1 MTGTSKQAMSSSVY
15 CITNETAAIFFAAVL
30 YHRNPY
36 KRISNAQMRPSLMF
50 ISTQIISQISLIII
64 TPFRLFPF
72 SVIAD
77 ADRHNYTRR

>member
-15 CITNETAAIFFAAVL
+15 CIINETAAIFFAAVL

-50 ISTQIISQISLIII
+50 ISTQIFSQISLIII

-72 SVIAD
+72 SIIAD